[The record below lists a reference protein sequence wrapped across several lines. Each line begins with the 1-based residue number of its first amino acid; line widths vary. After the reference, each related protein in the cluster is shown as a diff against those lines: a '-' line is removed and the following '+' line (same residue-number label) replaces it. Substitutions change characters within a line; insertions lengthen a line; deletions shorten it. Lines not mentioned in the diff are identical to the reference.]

1 MSPRAREPTHVDDLL
16 DVGAEQQLEEDL
28 DRVRRVPDG
37 EDPRRSSID
46 RAASRLVRTDARLLP
61 A

>member
-1 MSPRAREPTHVDDLL
+1 MSPRARESSHVDDLL
-16 DVGAEQQLEEDL
+16 DTGAEQQLEEGL

-46 RAASRLVRTDARLLP
+46 RAVSQLVRTDASLLP
-61 A
+61 G